1 MPGAPGAAARARR
14 ADTGHC
20 SPRGAAF
27 HQLQVGQRRWG
38 RCREGTLLILEGRRP
53 VCLTV
58 PAGSKE
64 IERDGWQ
71 FGWEPS
77 RRFPS
82 SPWPREAGVLCA
94 VRLPDGDPSTR
105 RYPAASPCF
114 CPFVPSD
121 VSPETLLIRVL
132 RPGIAAL
139 HRAAGRVLTGGL
151 EEHGGSGCL
160 LCPSPWCCAAV
171 FRSCCPALFF

>member
-1 MPGAPGAAARARR
+1 MCRALLLGHVVLTQGIAA
-14 ADTGHC
+14 
-20 SPRGAAF
+20 
-27 HQLQVGQRRWG
+27 QLQVGQQRWG
-38 RCREGTLLILEGRRP
+38 HCREGTLLVLEGRRL
-53 VCLTV
+53 VCATG

-64 IERDGWQ
+64 IERGSWQ

-121 VSPETLLIRVL
+121 VSPETLLIWVL

-139 HRAAGRVLTGGL
+139 CPALHKSCWTRVTGGL
-151 EEHGGSGCL
+151 GGAQGEQVPPA
-160 LCPSPWCCAAV
+160 PSPWWCAAV
-171 FRSCCPALFF
+171 FRSCCPALVFKCLF